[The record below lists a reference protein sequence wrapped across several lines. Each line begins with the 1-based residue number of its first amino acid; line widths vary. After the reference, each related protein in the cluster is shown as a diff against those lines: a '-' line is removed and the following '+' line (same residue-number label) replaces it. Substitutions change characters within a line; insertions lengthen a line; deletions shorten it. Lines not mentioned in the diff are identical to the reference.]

1 MILNHTHKK
10 ENFSAMV
17 VLHKD
22 KKSVRFL
29 SPKYYQHFLNMHTK
43 VGDKLTVVISNKKPK
58 RTVAQNNYYWGAY
71 LPLIAQE
78 TGEEDIERLH
88 ELFKAKFLT
97 KIVAEV
103 LGQKVRICKSTT
115 ELSVSEF
122 IEFIQ
127 KIQDFTGIEAPPTE
141 NYSLMSMES
150 IYQTLDEKVI
160 N

>member
-1 MILNHTHKK
+1 MSLAHTYKSQ
-10 ENFSAMV
+10 NFSAKI
-17 VLHKD
+17 VLKER
-22 KKSVRFL
+22 KCLEFV
-29 SPKYYQHFLNMHTK
+29 SPKFYQHFINLHTK
-43 VGDKLTVVISNKKPK
+43 VGDNLTVTISTKKPK

-71 LPLIAQE
+71 LPIISQE
-78 TGEEDIERLH
+78 TGEEDIEKLH

-97 KIVAEV
+97 KTIAEV

-141 NYSLMSMES
+141 NYSLMSMSS
-150 IYQTLDEKVI
+150 IYKNYLDEKII